1 MTYRRLRCLP
11 RDHKLIEFHIHSR
24 GHGHWA
30 GAIVTIEA
38 LSKLGYNFRIFAG
51 RDPPIQPAP
60 YDPEVMETI
69 LRGERPPVIEPIKR
83 SLLSYT
89 HVPQATMQ
97 DPFFGRIFVA
107 LRASFRSPSLSRPLL
122 IITDGDVP
130 GLVQGWM
137 HGIPTLALVH
147 GNVFVQSPPSWVASD
162 PSYQQAW
169 RVEHRKNSFNNL
181 WADYTI
187 GFNHVPL
194 PNILHIGARDAV
206 QEITRIRA
214 EQIASLDDP
223 GTTKHRRIVSSYF
236 RDKDGGK
243 LVQALLLEGID
254 VIVFGELEVPPN
266 KGTGRLIRIQD
277 AAYFV
282 PVMGIAD
289 GIVGSAGCNL
299 AAECYYAQI
308 PMLMLHSNW
317 DTEHRL
323 NAAMARRTN
332 TYKDGARA
340 MFSCAF
346 DDLMANNNE
355 LHPEVLMFIDQVKAS
370 KASVAFYE
378 RSKSTTLLTEEY
390 TYRNELLDG
399 SKDQMTEVL
408 RVIDE
413 VKGKLPSC

>member
-1 MTYRRLRCLP
+1 MP

-69 LRGERPPVIEPIKR
+69 LRGEQPPVIEPMKM

-97 DPFFGRIFVA
+97 EPFFGRIFVA

-147 GNVFVQSPPSWVASD
+147 GNVFVQSPPAWVESD

-194 PNILHIGARDAV
+194 PNMLHIGARDAV

-214 EQIASLDDP
+214 EQIASQRSP
-223 GTTKHRRIVSSYF
+223 ATTKHRRIVSSYF

-254 VIVFGELEVPPN
+254 VIVFGRIRCATKQGN
-266 KGTGRLIRIQD
+266 RSFNSYSRCRLFCPCHG
-277 AAYFV
+277 Y
-282 PVMGIAD
+282 
-289 GIVGSAGCNL
+289 C
-299 AAECYYAQI
+299 
-308 PMLMLHSNW
+308 
-317 DTEHRL
+317 
-323 NAAMARRTN
+323 
-332 TYKDGARA
+332 
-340 MFSCAF
+340 
-346 DDLMANNNE
+346 
-355 LHPEVLMFIDQVKAS
+355 
-370 KASVAFYE
+370 
-378 RSKSTTLLTEEY
+378 
-390 TYRNELLDG
+390 
-399 SKDQMTEVL
+399 
-408 RVIDE
+408 
-413 VKGKLPSC
+413 